1 MDGFIRRPEILRSGI
16 SRRNALALAAAAPLV
31 LTSRT
36 AFAADKLRIGKSV
49 GTSFPFTG
57 ADLGLAKGL
66 FASEGIE
73 AEVSVFRGDGQMQQA
88 MAAGAIDI
96 GLGSGPGMGYA
107 VKGVPGIAVAALA
120 GEPRNMSLVVM
131 KDGPIKSVDDLKGKR
146 IGVTTAGSL
155 TDWLTRKLADSKGW
169 GPQGIDIV
177 PMGEMRT
184 RLAAMKSG
192 ELVGSVNSIQE
203 TWNLVEQ
210 GQGRLLATF
219 AEAVPD
225 FHTHVI
231 FAHRNLVEKNPE
243 LVRRFLRGWFKTA
256 HYMRDNRADTVKF
269 IAGVMKISEKVIDE
283 SYDYELKMLSM
294 DGAFNPKAIET
305 IRYSLKDLGVLDR
318 IPEAKELFMPGFA
331 PVKL

>member
-1 MDGFIRRPEILRSGI
+1 MGNKISHRDGV
-16 SRRNALALAAAAPLV
+16 SRRAAAALAIAAPFFF
-31 LTSRT
+31 TSSR

-57 ADLGLAKGL
+57 ADLGLAKGM

-73 AEVSVFRGDGQMQQA
+73 AEISVFRGDGQMQQA

-107 VKGVPGIAVAALA
+107 VKGVPSIAVAALA
-120 GEPRNMSLVVM
+120 SEPRNMSLVVM
-131 KDGPIKSVDDLKGKR
+131 KDSPIKTVDDLKGKR

-155 TDWLTRKLADSKGW
+155 TDWLTRKLSDSNGW
-169 GPQGIDIV
+169 GPHGIDVI

-192 ELVGSVNSIQE
+192 ELAGSVNSIQE

-210 GQGRLLATF
+210 GQGRLLTTF
-219 AEAVPD
+219 ADAVPD

-231 FAHRNLVEKNPE
+231 FAHRNLIDKDPE
-243 LVRRFLRGWFKTA
+243 LLRRFLRGWFKTA

-269 IAGVMKISEKVIDE
+269 IAATMRISEKVIDR
-283 SYDYELKMLSM
+283 SYDYELQMLSM

-305 IRYSLKDLGVLDR
+305 IRYSLKELGILDR
-318 IPEAKELFMPGFA
+318 VPQASELFMPGFA
-331 PVKL
+331 PVKV